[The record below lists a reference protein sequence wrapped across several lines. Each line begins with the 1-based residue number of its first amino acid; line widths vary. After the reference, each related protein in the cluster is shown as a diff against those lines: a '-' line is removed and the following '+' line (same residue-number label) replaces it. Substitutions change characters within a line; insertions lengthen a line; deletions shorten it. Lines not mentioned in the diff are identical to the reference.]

1 MNTTLMIISFVV
13 IAILAFFFGR
23 WQGMSSRSKELME
36 ELEKKDEELS
46 ELKSNVDEHFSETAR
61 LFSNLTDEY
70 KALYQHL
77 AQGANKLSKAP
88 FKMALTASTV
98 DAIEVDEN
106 STEQTDDNTNVE
118 IDDNVNEQVSDE
130 QVNDNK
136 VEPSLDENIETE
148 ENTSESEAAI
158 QDEAP
163 QTEISDPD
171 LEQVDAEDK
180 ESQNKIVEGK
190 DSQIEQPLDAV
201 AEDDLPKEQ
210 SEEVAKQPL
219 DYATDSDESFDE
231 TSDKQ

>member
-23 WQGMSSRSKELME
+23 WQGMSSRSKELTE

-106 STEQTDDNTNVE
+106 STEQTDDNKN
-118 IDDNVNEQVSDE
+118 E

-136 VEPSLDENIETE
+136 VEPSLDEKIETE
-148 ENTSESEAAI
+148 ESTSESEAAI

-171 LEQVDAEDK
+171 LEQVDAEDE
-180 ESQNKIVEGK
+180 ESQNKIAEDK

-219 DYATDSDESFDE
+219 DYATDSDENFDE